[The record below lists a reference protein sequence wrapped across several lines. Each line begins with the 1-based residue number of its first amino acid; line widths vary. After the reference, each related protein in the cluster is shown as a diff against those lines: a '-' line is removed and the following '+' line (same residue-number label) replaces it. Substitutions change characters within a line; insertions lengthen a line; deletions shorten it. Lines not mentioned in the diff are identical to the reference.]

1 MMRRIT
7 PRWRST
13 TNENMTLAT
22 PSCMI
27 VIPTM
32 PGVRKS
38 TYFRLRPATSSRF
51 IATTGAVCVIANDI
65 WSMTC
70 MRIAEPTATCSPC
83 P

>member
-13 TNENMTLAT
+13 TNVNMTLAI

-38 TYFRLRPATSSRF
+38 TYFRFRPATSSRLTV
-51 IATTGAVCVIANDI
+51 TTGAVRVTAND
-65 WSMTC
+65 S
-70 MRIAEPTATCSPC
+70 
-83 P
+83 